1 MNKTALSV
9 LVLLV
14 MTELAIAVEPA
25 AAPAPAAPPA
35 PAMSADECAV
45 WNRELS
51 FAASVDAHD
60 AAAFRQHVHADAVF
74 VGGRGELTRGVDAVA
89 ASWAPIIA
97 GEEIVLHW
105 HPRVVSIA
113 GETGVALSRGPYW
126 IEDPKPD
133 ADPKYMIGQ
142 FISTWVKDADGH
154 WQVLFD
160 GGGGNRPQPAT
171 ADEVAALKAGLPN
184 TCP

>member
-1 MNKTALSV
+1 MNKTALCV
-9 LVLLV
+9 LVVLAL
-14 MTELAIAVEPA
+14 TELSLAAEPT
-25 AAPAPAAPPA
+25 PAPAAPPA
-35 PAMSADECAV
+35 PAMSAEECAV
-45 WNRELS
+45 WKREQS
-51 FAASVDAHD
+51 FAASVAAHD
-60 AAAFRQHVHADAVF
+60 AEAFRQHVHADAVF

-89 ASWAPIIA
+89 ASWAPIID
-97 GEEIVLHW
+97 GEEIVLRW

-113 GETGVALSRGPYW
+113 GDTGVALSRGPYW

-133 ADPKYMIGQ
+133 ANPKYMIGQ
-142 FISTWVKDADGH
+142 FISTWVKGADSQ

-171 ADEVAALKAGLPN
+171 ADEVAALKAGLPS